1 MSTFNL
7 PDLGEGLQDAE
18 IVAWH
23 VAEGDHVVTD
33 EPLLSIETEKAVVE
47 VPSPRS
53 GYIKRIL
60 GKPRERVKVGAP
72 IVEFSDEPH
81 ADTGTVVGDLGARPP
96 VAAPGPFP
104 APAESIGAMKPAASR
119 IEASPAVRTLA
130 HQRGIDLSTI
140 EGTGPGGII
149 TRADVARSGTFAGK
163 AASEQPMQLHG
174 VRRSMAVNMARS
186 HAEVAPATVWDEA
199 DVETWW
205 REHADVSARVIRAI
219 ATACAA
225 EPILNSWYDGK
236 AMTLETHRKIDLG
249 VAVDLEGGLI
259 VPVLRDVA
267 NKDLAALRRDLD
279 ALKAAV
285 PNRSVPAPDLRN
297 PTITLSNFG
306 MMAGRHAAL
315 VVVPPQVAIV
325 GVGKIALQAAPGDE
339 RVSFRHLLPLSITF
353 DHRAVTGGE
362 AGRFLKAMIDDL
374 GKQS

>member
-23 VAEGDHVVTD
+23 VVEGDHVVTD
-33 EPLLSIETEKAVVE
+33 EPLLSVETEKAMVE

-81 ADTGTVVGDLGARPP
+81 ADTGTVVGDLSARPR
-96 VAAPGPFP
+96 VAVTEPSLP
-104 APAESIGAMKPAASR
+104 SIGAMRRAAPR
-119 IEASPAVRTLA
+119 IEASPAVRALA
-130 HQRGIDLSTI
+130 QQRGVDLSTI
-140 EGTGPGGII
+140 EGTGPGGTI
-149 TRADVARSGTFAGK
+149 TRADVERSRTPTK
-163 AASEQPMQLHG
+163 ATPEQSVQLHG

-186 HAEVAPATVWDEA
+186 RAEVVPATVGDEA

-205 REHADVSARVIRAI
+205 SNHADVTVRVIRAI
-219 ATACAA
+219 AAACTA

-267 NKDLAALRRDLD
+267 SKDPTALRRELD
-279 ALKAAV
+279 TLKAAV
-285 PNRSVPAPDLRN
+285 RSRSVPRAELRN

-315 VVVPPQVAIV
+315 VVLPPQVAII
-325 GVGKIALQAAPGDE
+325 GVGKIVLQAVPGDA
-339 RVSFRHLLPLSITF
+339 RVAFRHRLPLSITF

-362 AGRFLKAMIDDL
+362 AGCFLKAMIDDL
-374 GKQS
+374 GKES